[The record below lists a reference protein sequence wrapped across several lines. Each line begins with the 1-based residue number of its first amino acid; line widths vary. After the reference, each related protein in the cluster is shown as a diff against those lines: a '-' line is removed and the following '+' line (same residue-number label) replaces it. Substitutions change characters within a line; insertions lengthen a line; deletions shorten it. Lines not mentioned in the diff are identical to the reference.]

1 MSILEAIVLGF
12 VQGLTEFLP
21 VSSTAHLVVVPQLL
35 GWPDPGLAFDI
46 ALHAG
51 TLIAVLVYF
60 FRDWLQ
66 IIGQGLGFNW
76 GPDPDLRRNRMLL
89 WLLAIG
95 TIPAGIAGL
104 LFQKQAD
111 STLRTPLIIGIAMI
125 VIGIFMWWADRVGRG
140 QKDMG
145 HVSMA
150 DSVQIGI
157 AQMLAVIP
165 GVSRSGI
172 TISAGMLRNLDRPA
186 AARFSF
192 LLSTPIILGA
202 ALKDAWDLF
211 RHEGGVPHDMRIA
224 FAVGILVSAVTGGLA
239 ISFFLNFL
247 RRHGLAYFVAYRIL
261 FGIIVIALAVF
272 RHNGG

>member
-1 MSILEAIVLGF
+1 MSILEAIVLGI

-35 GWPDPGLAFDI
+35 GWRDPGLAFDI

-51 TLIAVLVYF
+51 TLIAVLIYF
-60 FRDWLQ
+60 FRDWVQ
-66 IIGQGLGFNW
+66 IVGQGLGFNW
-76 GPDPDLRRNRMLL
+76 GPDPDLRRNRTLL
-89 WLLAIG
+89 WLLIIG
-95 TIPAGIAGL
+95 TIPAGLAGL

-111 STLRTPLIIGIAMI
+111 STLRTPLIIGIGMI

-145 HVSMA
+145 HVSLA

-157 AQMLAVIP
+157 AQALAVIP

-211 RHEGGVPHDMRIA
+211 RHEGGVPHDMRVA
-224 FAVGILVSAVTGGLA
+224 FAVGIFVSAITGGLA
-239 ISFFLNFL
+239 IAFFLNFL

-261 FGIIVIALAVF
+261 FGIMVIALAAF